1 MSGGDAAMTQ
11 MPPLF
16 LKQSQS
22 AALTPQML
30 MSIRLLQLTQAEL
43 ERFVTDELERN
54 PLLER
59 VGPESVAEAD
69 RADGGSSGAARP
81 TGGVAR
87 MPAGSGRANP
97 DFDLLAA
104 MPGKPGLRQRVE
116 EQIGL
121 ELSDPLDRRIA
132 VVLAD
137 ALDEAGYFRGDT
149 ATLAGHLGVEVARI
163 ERVLAACQCFAPT
176 GIFAR
181 SLSEC
186 LALQLRERD
195 RLDPAMAAL
204 LARLD
209 LVARRDF
216 AALKRICKVDDEDLC
231 DMLAEIRSLDPR
243 PGSALAADEPVQQVV
258 PDVEVIAA
266 GDGWQV
272 ELTEAALPRVLI
284 NGSYAAQLRRSV
296 HGGAD
301 RDFITTCLR
310 NANWLVRSLDQRAH
324 TILKVATEIVRQQD
338 DFLTMGIRHLKPL
351 TLKMVADS
359 IGVNE
364 STVSRVTANKFM
376 RTPRGVFE
384 LKYFFT
390 TALGSIDGQQGHSA
404 KSVLDQIRQII
415 DEEKPESVL
424 SDDAIVRMLHAGGIV
439 IARRTV
445 TKYREAMRIAPSG
458 QRRREKRMAE
468 QEARLKAGRSVLESA

>member
-1 MSGGDAAMTQ
+1 MTQ
-11 MPPLF
+11 MPPLH
-16 LKQSQS
+16 LRHSHS
-22 AALTPQML
+22 PALTPQML
-30 MSIRLLQLTQAEL
+30 MSIRLLQLAQAEL
-43 ERFVTDELERN
+43 ERFVNDEVERN
-54 PLLER
+54 PLLDR
-59 VGPESVAEAD
+59 AGPESGAEGGRSD
-69 RADGGSSGAARP
+69 DGSRGAGRP
-81 TGGVAR
+81 PGGLSR
-87 MPAGSGRANP
+87 MSAGSGRANP
-97 DFDLLAA
+97 DFDLLSAL
-104 MPGKPGLRQRVE
+104 PEKPGLRQRVE

-121 ELSDPLDRRIA
+121 ELSDPLDRLIA

-137 ALDEAGYFRGDT
+137 ALDEAGYFRGDME
-149 ATLAGHLGVEVARI
+149 AIAGRLGVATAQI
-163 ERVLAACQCFAPT
+163 ARVLAACQQFAPT

-181 SLSEC
+181 NLSEC

-204 LARLD
+204 LAHLD

-216 AALKRICKVDDEDLC
+216 ACLKRICKVDDEDLC

-243 PGSALAADEPVQQVV
+243 PGSALAAGEPVQQVV
-258 PDVEVIAA
+258 PDVEVLPAR
-266 GDGWQV
+266 DGWRV

-296 HGGAD
+296 GGGAD

-338 DFLTMGIRHLKPL
+338 DFLTRGVRHLKPL
-351 TLKMVADS
+351 TLKMVADG
-359 IGVNE
+359 IGINE

-390 TALGSIDGQQGHSA
+390 VALGSLDGQQAHSA

-415 DEEKPESVL
+415 DEEKPENVL
-424 SDDAIVRMLHAGGIV
+424 SDDAIVRMLQATGIV

-468 QEARLKAGRSVLESA
+468 QEARLRAGRSVLEGA

>member
-1 MSGGDAAMTQ
+1 MTQ
-11 MPPLF
+11 LPPLF
-16 LKQSQS
+16 LRQSQS
-22 AALTPQML
+22 PAMTPQML
-30 MSIRLLQLTQAEL
+30 MSIRLLQLAQGEL
-43 ERFVTDELERN
+43 ERFVNDELERN
-54 PLLER
+54 PLLDR
-59 VGPESVAEAD
+59 VGPESVADQGRE
-69 RADGGSSGAARP
+69 DGAPRGAARP
-81 TGGVAR
+81 AGGISR
-87 MPAGSGRANP
+87 ISAGSGRANP

-104 MPGKPGLRQRVE
+104 MPEKPGLRQRVE

-121 ELSDPLDRRIA
+121 ELSDPLDRQIA

-137 ALDEAGYFRGDT
+137 ALDDAGYFCGD
-149 ATLAGHLGVEVARI
+149 AAAIAGRLGVGTAQI
-163 ERVLAACQCFAPT
+163 EQVLAACQRFAPT

-181 SLSEC
+181 NLAEC

-204 LARLD
+204 LAHLD
-209 LVARRDF
+209 LVARRDY
-216 AALKRICKVDDEDLC
+216 ACLKRICKVDDEDLC

-243 PGSALAADEPVQQVV
+243 PGSALAAEEPVQQIV
-258 PDVEVIAA
+258 PDVEVLPAC
-266 GDGWQV
+266 DGWHV

-284 NGSYAAQLRRSV
+284 NGSYAAQLRRTV
-296 HGGAD
+296 GGGAD

-338 DFLTMGIRHLKPL
+338 DFLTRGIRHLKPL

-364 STVSRVTANKFM
+364 STVSRVTANKYM

-390 TALGSIDGQQGHSA
+390 VALGSRDGQQAHSA
-404 KSVLDQIRQII
+404 KSVLDHIRQII
-415 DEEKPESVL
+415 DEEKPGNVL
-424 SDDAIVRMLHAGGIV
+424 SDDAIVRMLQATGIV

-468 QEARLKAGRSVLESA
+468 QEARVKGGRSVLESA